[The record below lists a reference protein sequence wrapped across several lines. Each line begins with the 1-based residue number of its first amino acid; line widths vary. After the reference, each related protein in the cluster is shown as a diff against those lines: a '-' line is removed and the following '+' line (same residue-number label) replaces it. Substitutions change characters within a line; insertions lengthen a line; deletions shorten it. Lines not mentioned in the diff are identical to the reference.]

1 MPSSGTFCSDGRC
14 KKDFCIIER
23 EEKEQARL
31 EAVVD
36 PHIAADSPTQFL
48 QALQKR
54 RVTAL
59 PIRVVRGQ
67 VRKYTNPPH
76 AVRLLRARRERPS
89 DGRTADEC
97 NGLAPVQSITSS
109 ASASNLSGISRPPR

>member
-1 MPSSGTFCSDGRC
+1 MPSSGAFCSDGRC

-76 AVRLLRARRERPS
+76 AVRLLRACCKWPRRRHAAEQR
-89 DGRTADEC
+89 DE
-97 NGLAPVQSITSS
+97 LAPRHSITSLAV
-109 ASASNLSGISRPPR
+109 ASRVGGTS